1 MEEAIYM
8 VIMKYYFTREGSI
21 LLLASKNEFCATNVN
36 GFQCKATKSSFSDVA
51 GILDPRLL
59 AVLGKK

>member
-21 LLLASKNEFCATNVN
+21 LLLASKNEFYAANV
-36 GFQCKATKSSFSDVA
+36 GFQCK
-51 GILDPRLL
+51 LL
-59 AVLGKK
+59 PQRVPS